1 VRSTTD
7 RVRLVYTHQQLMRQS
22 ATKDAHKGAGYNHWP
37 NATNATPTTVA
48 VTIAAINVATNT
60 KAILACLGQIIE
72 CVDVL
77 DHDAP
82 ILELDSPT
90 FF

>member
-1 VRSTTD
+1 
-7 RVRLVYTHQQLMRQS
+7 MRPS
-22 ATKDAHKGAGYNHWP
+22 AAEDAHKGAGYNHRP
-37 NATNATPTTVA
+37 NATNATPRTVA
-48 VTIAAINVATNT
+48 VTIAASNVATNT
-60 KAILACLGQIIE
+60 NGILAGLGHAVE

-82 ILELDSPT
+82 ILELHRPT